1 MQPLFCLVAKSV
13 GVVVLVKSLDR
24 IAKHITITTM
34 TYKCAV
40 SGEAIPPERVEALQ
54 VLGVP
59 ESQWT
64 KIEYSQVRK
73 LKAVYAG
80 DDGSNDIVICD
91 NVDGGN
97 LFDNEVAVE
106 VENDI

>member
-1 MQPLFCLVAKSV
+1 
-13 GVVVLVKSLDR
+13 
-24 IAKHITITTM
+24 M

-64 KIEYSQVRK
+64 KIEYSQTRK

-80 DDGSNDIVICD
+80 DDGSNDIIICD

-97 LFDNEVAVE
+97 LFENEIVAETEIDN
-106 VENDI
+106 

>member
-1 MQPLFCLVAKSV
+1 
-13 GVVVLVKSLDR
+13 
-24 IAKHITITTM
+24 M

-59 ESQWT
+59 ESLWT
-64 KIEYSQVRK
+64 KKEYSQTRK
-73 LKAVYAG
+73 FKAVYAG
-80 DDGSNDIVICD
+80 DDGSNDIIICD

-97 LFDNEVAVE
+97 LFENENIAETEIDN
-106 VENDI
+106 

>member
-1 MQPLFCLVAKSV
+1 
-13 GVVVLVKSLDR
+13 
-24 IAKHITITTM
+24 M

-40 SGEAIPPERVEALQ
+40 SGEALSPERVEALQ

-64 KIEYSQVRK
+64 KKEHSQTRK

-91 NVDGGN
+91 AVDGGN
-97 LFDNEVAVE
+97 LFENSVVAE
-106 VENDI
+106 VENE

>member
-1 MQPLFCLVAKSV
+1 
-13 GVVVLVKSLDR
+13 
-24 IAKHITITTM
+24 M

-59 ESQWT
+59 EALWT
-64 KIEYSQVRK
+64 KKEYSQVKK
-73 LKAVYAG
+73 LRAVYAG

-91 NVDGGN
+91 KVDGGN
-97 LFDNEVAVE
+97 LFDNEVVAE
-106 VENDI
+106 IENDI

>member
-1 MQPLFCLVAKSV
+1 
-13 GVVVLVKSLDR
+13 
-24 IAKHITITTM
+24 M

-64 KIEYSQVRK
+64 KKEHSQTRK
-73 LKAVYAG
+73 LRAVYAG

-91 NVDGGN
+91 AVDGGS
-97 LFDNEVAVE
+97 LFDNSVVME
-106 VENDI
+106 VENES

>member
-1 MQPLFCLVAKSV
+1 
-13 GVVVLVKSLDR
+13 
-24 IAKHITITTM
+24 M

-64 KIEYSQVRK
+64 KKEHSQTRK
-73 LKAVYAG
+73 LRAVYAG

-91 NVDGGN
+91 AVDGGSM
-97 LFDNEVAVE
+97 FDNAIITE
-106 VENDI
+106 VEE

>member
-1 MQPLFCLVAKSV
+1 
-13 GVVVLVKSLDR
+13 
-24 IAKHITITTM
+24 M
-34 TYKCAV
+34 TYRCAV

-59 ESQWT
+59 ESLWT
-64 KIEYSQVRK
+64 KKEYSQVRK

-80 DDGSNDIVICD
+80 DDGRNDIVICD
-91 NVDGGN
+91 NVNGGN

-106 VENDI
+106 IDDDI

>member
-1 MQPLFCLVAKSV
+1 
-13 GVVVLVKSLDR
+13 
-24 IAKHITITTM
+24 M

-40 SGEAIPPERVEALQ
+40 SGEAIPPERVEALI

-64 KIEYSQVRK
+64 KKEHSQTRK
-73 LKAVYAG
+73 LRAVYAG

-91 NVDGGN
+91 AVDGGSM
-97 LFDNEVAVE
+97 FDNAIITE
-106 VENDI
+106 VEE

>member
-1 MQPLFCLVAKSV
+1 
-13 GVVVLVKSLDR
+13 
-24 IAKHITITTM
+24 M
-34 TYKCAV
+34 TYLCAV
-40 SGEAIPPERVEALQ
+40 SGQAITPERVEALQ

-64 KIEYSQVRK
+64 KKEYSKTKK

-91 NVDGGN
+91 AVDGGS
-97 LFDNEVAVE
+97 LFENEITTE
-106 VENDI
+106 VEL

>member
-1 MQPLFCLVAKSV
+1 
-13 GVVVLVKSLDR
+13 
-24 IAKHITITTM
+24 M

-64 KIEYSQVRK
+64 KKEYSQTKK
-73 LKAVYAG
+73 LRAVYAG

-91 NVDGGN
+91 AVDGGSM
-97 LFDNEVAVE
+97 FDNVVALE
-106 VENDI
+106 VENES

>member
-1 MQPLFCLVAKSV
+1 
-13 GVVVLVKSLDR
+13 
-24 IAKHITITTM
+24 M

-64 KIEYSQVRK
+64 KKEYSQTKK
-73 LKAVYAG
+73 LRAVYAG
-80 DDGSNDIVICD
+80 DDGSNDIVIYD
-91 NVDGGN
+91 AVDGGSM
-97 LFDNEVAVE
+97 FDNAVALE
-106 VENDI
+106 VENES

>member
-1 MQPLFCLVAKSV
+1 V

-24 IAKHITITTM
+24 ITKHIIITTM

-64 KIEYSQVRK
+64 KIEYSKVRK

>member
-1 MQPLFCLVAKSV
+1 
-13 GVVVLVKSLDR
+13 
-24 IAKHITITTM
+24 M
-34 TYKCAV
+34 TYHCAV

-64 KIEYSQVRK
+64 KKEHSQVKK
-73 LKAVYAG
+73 LRAVYAG

-91 NVDGGN
+91 KVDGGS
-97 LFDNEVAVE
+97 LFENEVVLE
-106 VENDI
+106 VE

>member
-1 MQPLFCLVAKSV
+1 
-13 GVVVLVKSLDR
+13 
-24 IAKHITITTM
+24 M

-59 ESQWT
+59 ESLWT
-64 KIEYSQVRK
+64 KKEYSQTRK

-97 LFDNEVAVE
+97 LFENESIAEIEIDN
-106 VENDI
+106 

>member
-1 MQPLFCLVAKSV
+1 
-13 GVVVLVKSLDR
+13 
-24 IAKHITITTM
+24 M

-40 SGEAIPPERVEALQ
+40 SGEALSPERVEALQ

-59 ESQWT
+59 EALWT
-64 KIEYSQVRK
+64 KKEHSQTRK
-73 LKAVYAG
+73 LKAVNAG

-97 LFDNEVAVE
+97 LFDNSVVAE
-106 VENDI
+106 VENE

>member
-1 MQPLFCLVAKSV
+1 
-13 GVVVLVKSLDR
+13 
-24 IAKHITITTM
+24 M

-59 ESQWT
+59 EALWT
-64 KIEYSQVRK
+64 KKEYSQTRK

-80 DDGSNDIVICD
+80 DDGSNDIIICD

-97 LFDNEVAVE
+97 LFENENIAEIEIDN
-106 VENDI
+106 

>member
-1 MQPLFCLVAKSV
+1 
-13 GVVVLVKSLDR
+13 
-24 IAKHITITTM
+24 M

-40 SGEAIPPERVEALQ
+40 SGEALSPERVEALQ

-59 ESQWT
+59 EALWT
-64 KIEYSQVRK
+64 KKEYSQTRK

-91 NVDGGN
+91 AVDGGN
-97 LFDNEVAVE
+97 LFDNSVVAE
-106 VENDI
+106 VENE